1 MEKSSTAGTHSENT
15 TPPDTVAMLKVIS
28 HPIRM
33 RILGTLRVDG
43 PQNVGSI
50 SEHIHEAPGVTS
62 YHLSLLEKNQLA
74 HKVPSPDG
82 DSRSSWWEASQT
94 HTTVHASEAS
104 AESLD
109 LFRRSAALNH
119 HMAYERYL
127 DHIDEIEPEW
137 REVLTSDDH
146 ILTLS
151 PEQTRGLIQDMN
163 AVIRKWENAASSDT
177 SSDASSDAPSDASSH
192 AREKQ
197 KKVSLILD
205 VFRWIP

>member
-1 MEKSSTAGTHSENT
+1 MPSQHAPTHEKHVSA
-15 TPPDTVAMLKVIS
+15 TPPDSAAMLKVIS

-50 SEHIHEAPGVTS
+50 SQHIHEAPGVTS

-94 HTTVHASEAS
+94 HTTVHTSDASD
-104 AESLD
+104 ESLD

-127 DHIDEIEPEW
+127 DHMDEIEPEW
-137 REVLTSDDH
+137 KEVLTSDDH
-146 ILTLS
+146 VLTLS
-151 PEQTRGLIQDMN
+151 PEQTRGLIQELTE
-163 AVIRKWENAASSDT
+163 VIRKWENVETPTTSPDASSDT
-177 SSDASSDAPSDASSH
+177 SSP